1 MAPIALTIAGSDSG
15 GGAGVQADL
24 KTFAAHGVYGLSATT
39 AITAQNTFTIESIH
53 ILPSEIVEQQINSV
67 ASDFDIHAV
76 KTGMLVNSEIV
87 KKVAACITSLHIS
100 NVIIDPII
108 CSTSGVRLLTTDGI
122 KTLTDV
128 LLPTA
133 LMVTPN
139 IKEAEVLTGRTIT
152 CPTDTREAARQIL
165 DMGPESVVITGE
177 SFSEKE
183 IVDVFVN
190 NQEIVE
196 LRGVRINS
204 ANTHGTGCTFSAAI
218 AAHVTLGETPLEA
231 AIRAKKY
238 VENGIKTGLSI
249 GHSKR
254 PLNHF

>member
-1 MAPIALTIAGSDSG
+1 M
-15 GGAGVQADL
+15 
-24 KTFAAHGVYGLSATT
+24 
-39 AITAQNTFTIESIH
+39 
-53 ILPSEIVEQQINSV
+53 
-67 ASDFDIHAV
+67 
-76 KTGMLVNSEIV
+76 
-87 KKVAACITSLHIS
+87 
-100 NVIIDPII
+100 
-108 CSTSGVRLLTTDGI
+108 
-122 KTLTDV
+122 TDV